1 MYQFSPIAPRVAAMR
16 ERYRNTQPELDLNR
30 YKLVTE
36 FYMEHRD
43 ITGAL
48 KRAYNFKNLCEK
60 MPPHVNDG
68 EIIVGSLTAKYRAA
82 AMFPENSVD
91 WLKEEL
97 TSGLLWE
104 RETDPY
110 IVPDEVRE
118 YVLSTVD
125 FWMQECMS
133 AKMNSYIPEIY
144 RDHLAGNGCCGY
156 GPQGQNAQPVGHFC
170 TGYRKAVDKGFKAI
184 KAEADAKIKELEG
197 TGMVGTTARQYNF
210 YRSISIVCEGMI
222 TLAKRYSAHCAD
234 LAKKEKDAKRK
245 AELEKL
251 AVTLDWVVENPA
263 RDFYEAVQA
272 LWFYEMCVML
282 DANMHGTSMGRVDQ
296 YLGKYA
302 EADLASGKL
311 TREEA
316 QEIMDMYYLKV
327 AELNK
332 PWSAGAVL
340 ANPGYTNGQLF
351 TLGGV
356 DKDGNDA
363 TNVCTYMCLE
373 AAGRLLLHDPPQA
386 LRIHRNTPKEL
397 WDCAIEVTKRA
408 GGVPSFYSDDVVID
422 ALTRTG
428 RIGKEDAWD
437 YCLIGCV
444 EPSLGGQEWPACGGN
459 GTETYTNIVN
469 GFLMAINNG
478 YNPMPSPDGKPG
490 PQFGPATG
498 YLYEMNS
505 IEEVMK
511 AYEDQIR
518 FWTTWD
524 VNLRNIFESI
534 APNIL
539 PQPVVSA
546 TMGGCMEKGMDVMD
560 GGSKYNSTGLS
571 CVGVGNVVDCL
582 AIIDHV
588 CFKTKKYTTREL
600 YDAVM
605 ANWEGY
611 EEMLNYINGECP
623 RYGNADPEVDKYATF
638 VMESYAKI
646 GTSFHGPRGPLS
658 VGCYPV
664 TLNVLFGYGTW
675 ATPDGRRAHTP
686 LSDGIGAVQGM
697 DKSGPTAALT
707 SMAKVPQNL
716 YGNGIL
722 QNMKFHP
729 SAVNSE
735 EGKQKLIDLMNTYFF
750 AMGGMQLQLNI
761 VSVDTL
767 RDAQQNPDKYR
778 DLVVR
783 VAGFSAYFV
792 EVFKDSQDDLIRRTE
807 QGL

>member
-1 MYQFSPIAPRVAAMR
+1 M
-16 ERYRNTQPELDLNR
+16 
-30 YKLVTE
+30 
-36 FYMEHRD
+36 
-43 ITGAL
+43 
-48 KRAYNFKNLCEK
+48 
-60 MPPHVNDG
+60 
-68 EIIVGSLTAKYRAA
+68 
-82 AMFPENSVD
+82 
-91 WLKEEL
+91 
-97 TSGLLWE
+97 
-104 RETDPY
+104 
-110 IVPDEVRE
+110 
-118 YVLSTVD
+118 
-125 FWMQECMS
+125 
-133 AKMNSYIPEIY
+133 
-144 RDHLAGNGCCGY
+144 
-156 GPQGQNAQPVGHFC
+156 
-170 TGYRKAVDKGFKAI
+170 
-184 KAEADAKIKELEG
+184 
-197 TGMVGTTARQYNF
+197 
-210 YRSISIVCEGMI
+210 
-222 TLAKRYSAHCAD
+222 
-234 LAKKEKDAKRK
+234 
-245 AELEKL
+245 
-251 AVTLDWVVENPA
+251 
-263 RDFYEAVQA
+263 
-272 LWFYEMCVML
+272 
-282 DANMHGTSMGRVDQ
+282 
-296 YLGKYA
+296 
-302 EADLASGKL
+302 
-311 TREEA
+311 
-316 QEIMDMYYLKV
+316 
-327 AELNK
+327 
-332 PWSAGAVL
+332 
-340 ANPGYTNGQLF
+340 
-351 TLGGV
+351 
-356 DKDGNDA
+356 
-363 TNVCTYMCLE
+363 
-373 AAGRLLLHDPPQA
+373 
-386 LRIHRNTPKEL
+386 
-397 WDCAIEVTKRA
+397 
-408 GGVPSFYSDDVVID
+408 VID